1 MTPTGRITILAWILL
16 AVLPT
21 LARAGEAA
29 AGADE
34 AKVAEMFESVWG
46 AELKRVR
53 GTRDPKDDVE
63 LAGRLLE
70 AAKAAEGQPAFLAV
84 LCQHACELGSLHPT
98 GYATAAR
105 AADLLAA
112 RAPARASACAAL
124 IAEIR
129 QKYFDVAPAN
139 QRTAAGEALI
149 DSLMS
154 EIGEKVMGG
163 AFADAAALC
172 RRAQTTARAIRS
184 QRRNEVE
191 AWAKI
196 TGRTLK
202 ALRDVEALEKAPD
215 ADPAK
220 VRAAREALIL
230 TCVVDMDDPA
240 AAARHLEGVE
250 DAALR
255 RYVPAAARPVEEAP
269 PLACLELGDWY
280 RGLAEKADPLSRAA
294 MLARAQGYYLRCVET
309 HKADDLDHAKAAV
322 ALQKVDTDL
331 LTAGRSPF
339 QRVLPWTDI
348 LAMADPKR
356 DAVAGTSQRQGSSIL
371 LISRLP
377 TLTALMMI
385 PVAPKGDYELR
396 IRFARTAGNDT
407 TGFTLPV
414 GPTSVALLFS
424 LWGGEA
430 CGLGDIKGQDG
441 RHNPTTVKPGRIE
454 NDREYMVRCKV
465 VVQGAAAEVSATL
478 DGKPYIA
485 WRGPV
490 ANLSVFPP
498 FTMPKP
504 ECLGMGINNGTM
516 DVRCL
521 RLRMLSGEARP
532 VAPGPKP
539 SPAKK

>member
-1 MTPTGRITILAWILL
+1 MTPTSRVTILAWVLL

-21 LARAGEAA
+21 WAQAGEAA
-29 AGADE
+29 VNPEE
-34 AKVAEMFESVWG
+34 AKVAEVFESLWG
-46 AELKRVR
+46 ADLKRVK

-105 AADLLAA
+105 AAELLAA
-112 RAPARASACAAL
+112 KAPDRAGASAGM
-124 IAEIR
+124 IVDIR
-129 QKYFDVAPAN
+129 QKQFDAATGN
-139 QRTAAGEALI
+139 QRTAAGEAVI
-149 DSLMS
+149 DALMS
-154 EIGEKVMGG
+154 EISEKVMGG
-163 AFADAAALC
+163 AFADAATLC
-172 RRAQTTARAIRS
+172 HKAQVIARSIRS

-191 AWAKI
+191 AWAKV

-202 ALRDVEALEKAPD
+202 AFRDVEALEKAPD
-215 ADPAK
+215 ADSAK
-220 VRAAREALIL
+220 VRAARETLVLA
-230 TCVVDMDDPA
+230 CVVDLDDPA

-255 RYVPAAARPVEEAP
+255 KYVPAAARPVEEAP

-309 HKADDLDHAKAAV
+309 HKEDDLDHIKATA
-322 ALQKVDTDL
+322 ALQKVDADL
-331 LTAGRSPF
+331 RAAGRSPF
-339 QRVLPWTDI
+339 QRVLPWTDV

-356 DAVAGTSQRQGSSIL
+356 DTVQGTCQRQGSSML
-371 LISRLP
+371 LVSQKEMARL
-377 TLTALMMI
+377 MI
-385 PVAPKGDYELR
+385 PLTPKGDYELR
-396 IRFARTAGNDT
+396 IRFVRTTGGDT
-407 TGFTLPV
+407 IGFTLPV
-414 GPTSVALLFS
+414 GPTSVGLLFS
-424 LWGGEA
+424 FWWGEA
-430 CGLGDIKGQDG
+430 CGLGCIKGQDPRNNASG
-441 RHNPTTVKPGRIE
+441 VKPGRIE
-454 NDREYMVRCKV
+454 NGREYVVQCKV
-465 VVQGAAAEVSATL
+465 AVEGATAEISATL

-490 ANLSVFPP
+490 ADLSVFNA

-504 ECLGMGINNGTM
+504 ECLGMGACNATM
-516 DVRCL
+516 DVRSL